1 MAVDHD
7 RRPTTAGLRT
17 VEARLP
23 LHRGTEAMRV
33 ATSLPTPG
41 SGAGKTNIPSAPC
54 AGAKGGGRGRGA
66 APGAWQGASGW
77 WRIGARLAR
86 SPLRA
91 MQSRWVRRLGVG
103 VVAVAAVFVLVAGG
117 LWLMLASGPISL
129 DVATPWLAAAVAENF
144 GKQFHVDIG
153 GTVLERDEHGRTA
166 MRIRSITV
174 RDHDGT
180 VVASAPKAEVGFS
193 PASLLSGRP
202 RAERLNLV
210 GAELAVRVEAD
221 GKVTVSTGVDQRPLA
236 VAPAPVAGGSRG
248 ATAALPAPYPPPQGG
263 EGREGDGTAEGS
275 RSLQENFAAFLAWVD
290 SLGAFGLD
298 GGDLTEVGL
307 KSGNLVVDD
316 HRNGQQSR
324 FENIHLSLTRPRA
337 GALEFE
343 LGSEDATRPWLVLA
357 SIKPG
362 SDGARTVDLEARKVL
377 LKDLLLAL
385 RVDGGQ
391 IETDAPVSAMLRAEF
406 AQDGTPQFASGR
418 VLVGPGSFIDVG
430 DPQAMITIDRAE
442 MQLDWNATRR
452 VLAMPFQIVS
462 GGTRLTL
469 MAQAEAPQDQGG
481 TWALNMNGGSVV
493 LAPTAPNEE
502 PLNLNRILVQSR
514 IDPVERR
521 FTIDRA
527 EVAGKGVSVA
537 MSGSLDYSTP
547 DPRLKISMAARKL
560 PLAAFRQ
567 MWPPLVT
574 PAVRTWIIER
584 TSGGMIEQ
592 GEIATN
598 APISTLRS
606 GGPPV
611 PDDGLSIAIQS
622 TGATVRPFD
631 NLPEIRDTDLVTRT
645 RGRTTTVTLGRG
657 VVQMP
662 SGRKLTVANGVFEVP
677 DTSVKNPP
685 AKVRARVEGPVA
697 AAAELLGMDRLRE
710 AAGVPI
716 DPATSRGNVLATV
729 NLALPLVGEV
739 KSSTLSYSVAADIV
753 NFSADRFVMSQKV
766 EAQTLRASANNQGYQ
781 VKGDMRIGGVPA
793 SVELRR
799 SAGEPDAEVRMTGTL
814 DDAARARFGLE
825 AGGAIV
831 GPVPVKVG
839 GRVALS
845 GDADSRLSVEA
856 DFTQAKF
863 DNLVTGLSKAQ
874 KTPARATF
882 TFLGRGRPTRLED
895 IVFDGNGASIRG
907 SVEFDQNGEFVFGAF
922 PVFGLADGDK
932 ASLQLER
939 AADNLYKITMR
950 GDTFDGRNFIKATMS
965 GAPEGKQRRPIDIDV
980 DAKIG
985 AVAGFKGEVLRNLDL
1000 RLTRRGGAIRNLAA
1014 TARFAGEGVLQGELR
1029 GRQGERQIVYLESTD
1044 AGALFRFSD
1053 TYSRMVGGQMWIALD
1068 PPTSDG
1074 AKQDGL
1080 MDVRE
1085 FTVRG
1090 ETALDG
1096 VAAGAPNGTGGG
1108 VQFSRMRVEFT
1119 RRPGKMV
1126 IHEGLVTGP
1135 TVGATID
1142 GLMDYASNE
1151 LHLRGTFVPLY
1162 GLNAAFGNIPVLGF
1176 FLGGKEGLIGSMTY
1190 EVVGTPGTPVLRV
1203 NPISAVAPG
1212 FVRKFLEFPSSLPND
1227 RFPAPVNR
1235 DR

>member
-1 MAVDHD
+1 
-7 RRPTTAGLRT
+7 
-17 VEARLP
+17 
-23 LHRGTEAMRV
+23 MRV
-33 ATSLPTPG
+33 
-41 SGAGKTNIPSAPC
+41 
-54 AGAKGGGRGRGA
+54 
-66 APGAWQGASGW
+66 
-77 WRIGARLAR
+77 
-86 SPLRA
+86 
-91 MQSRWVRRLGVG
+91 MQSRWMCRVG
-103 VVAVAAVFVLVAGG
+103 IGLAAVAAIFMLVAGG
-117 LWLMLASGPISL
+117 LWLLLASGPISL
-129 DVATPWLAAAVAENF
+129 DIATPWLAAAMSENF
-144 GKQFHVDIG
+144 GNQFRVDIG

-174 RDHDGT
+174 RDRDGL

-193 PASLLSGRP
+193 SASLLSGRP
-202 RAERLNLV
+202 RAQRLNLV

-221 GKVTVSTGVDQRPLA
+221 GKVTVSTGSDQRPLA
-236 VAPAPVAGGSRG
+236 IAPALVAGGLPQGAAAAADSDSAVGTSRG
-248 ATAALPAPYPPPQGG
+248 
-263 EGREGDGTAEGS
+263 
-275 RSLQENFAAFLAWVD
+275 LQESFAAFLAWVD
-290 SLGAFGLD
+290 SLSAFGLD

-316 HRNGQQSR
+316 RRNGQQSR

-337 GALEFE
+337 GELEFE
-343 LGSEDATRPWLVLA
+343 LGSEDTTRPWLLLA

-362 SDGARTVDLEARKVL
+362 SDGARRIDLEARKVL

-391 IETDAPVSAMLRAEF
+391 IETDAPVSAMLRTEI

-418 VLVGPGSFIDVG
+418 ILVGPGSFIDVG

-442 MQLDWNATRR
+442 IQLDWNAGRR

-469 MAQAEAPQDQGG
+469 MAQAEAPSAAGG
-481 TWALNMNGGSVV
+481 SWALNLSGGSVV
-493 LAPTAPNEE
+493 LAPTSPNEE
-502 PLNLNRILVQSR
+502 PLVLNRILVRSR
-514 IDPVERR
+514 IDPIERR
-521 FTIDRA
+521 LNIDHA

-537 MSGSLDYSTP
+537 MSGSLDYSSA
-547 DPRLKISMAARKL
+547 DPRLQIGMAARKL
-560 PLAAFRQ
+560 PLAAFKQ
-567 MWPPLVT
+567 MWPPFIT

-584 TSGGMIEQ
+584 ASGGSIEQ

-611 PDDGLSIAIQS
+611 PDDGLSIQIQT

-631 NLPEIRDTDLVTRT
+631 NLPEIRDADLVTRVK
-645 RGRTTTVTLGRG
+645 GRTTTVTLGRG

-662 SGRKLTVANGVFEVP
+662 SGRKLTVANGVFEVS

-697 AAAELLGMDRLRE
+697 AAAELLNMDRLKD
-710 AAGVPI
+710 AAGVPM

-729 NLALPLVGEV
+729 NLALPLNQEV
-739 KSSTLSYSVAADIV
+739 KASTLGYSIAADIV
-753 NFSADRFVMSQKV
+753 NFSADRFMMSQKV

-781 VKGDMRIGGVPA
+781 IKGDMRIGGAPA
-793 SVELRR
+793 TVELRR
-799 SAGEPDAEVRMTGTL
+799 STGEPDAEVRMTGTL
-814 DDAARARFGLE
+814 DDAARGRFGLD
-825 AGGAIV
+825 AQGAIA
-831 GPVPVKVG
+831 GPVPIKVG
-839 GRVALS
+839 GRVALG
-845 GDADSRLSVEA
+845 GDADSRLSIEA

-863 DNLVTGLSKAQ
+863 DNVISGWSKAQ
-874 KTPARATF
+874 NRPARATF
-882 TFLGRGRPTRLED
+882 TYVGRGKPTRLDD
-895 IVFDGNGASIRG
+895 IVFEGNGASLRG
-907 SVEFDQNGEFVFGAF
+907 SVEFDQNGDFATGTF

-939 AADNLYKITMR
+939 TPDNLYKVTMR
-950 GDTFDGRNFIKATMS
+950 GDTFDGRNFIKAAMS
-965 GAPEGKQRRPIDIDV
+965 GSPEAKPRKSSIDIDV
-980 DAKIG
+980 DAKVG

-1000 RLTRRGGAIRNLAA
+1000 HLTRRGGAIRNLAA
-1014 TARFAGEGVLQGELR
+1014 TGRFAGEGGLQGELR
-1029 GRQGERQIVYLESTD
+1029 GRPGDRQIVYLESTD

-1053 TYSRMVGGQMWIALD
+1053 TYSRMVGGQMWIAMD

-1090 ETALDG
+1090 EAALDG
-1096 VAAGAPNGTGGG
+1096 VAAGAPNGAGSG

-1119 RRPGKMV
+1119 RRPGKML

-1142 GLMDYASNE
+1142 GVMDYAANE

-1162 GLNAAFGNIPVLGF
+1162 GLNAAFGNIPIVGF
-1176 FLGGKEGLIGSMTY
+1176 LLGGKEGLIGSMTY
-1190 EVVGTPGTPVLRV
+1190 EVVGTPGAPVLRV

-1227 RFPAPVNR
+1227 RFPAPFNNR

>member
-1 MAVDHD
+1 MDL
-7 RRPTTAGLRT
+7 PSTACG
-17 VEARLP
+17 
-23 LHRGTEAMRV
+23 G
-33 ATSLPTPG
+33 G
-41 SGAGKTNIPSAPC
+41 
-54 AGAKGGGRGRGA
+54 KGGGRGRGA
-66 APGAWQGASGW
+66 APAARPDASGG
-77 WRIGARLAR
+77 WRLGGRFAGAL
-86 SPLRA
+86 LRA
-91 MQSRWVRRLGVG
+91 MQSRWVRRIGIG
-103 VVAVAAVFVLVAGG
+103 IVAVAAIFVLVAGG

-236 VAPAPVAGGSRG
+236 VAPAPAAGGSRG
-248 ATAALPAPYPPPQGG
+248 AAAQAERGIADN
-263 EGREGDGTAEGS
+263 DGAAEGS
-275 RSLQENFAAFLAWVD
+275 RSLQENFAAFLTWVD

-343 LGSEDATRPWLVLA
+343 LGSEDSTRPWLVLA

-418 VLVGPGSFIDVG
+418 ILVGPGSFIDVG
-430 DPQAMITIDRAE
+430 DQQAMITIDRAE
-442 MQLDWNATRR
+442 MQLDWNASRR

-469 MAQAEAPQDQGG
+469 MAQAEAPQDPGG
-481 TWALNMNGGSVV
+481 TWALNLSSGSVV
-493 LAPTAPNEE
+493 LAPTGPNEE
-502 PLNLNRILVQSR
+502 PLVLNRVLVQSR

-521 FTIDRA
+521 FNIDHA
-527 EVAGKGVSVA
+527 EVAGKGVGVA
-537 MSGSLDYSTP
+537 MSGSLDYSTS
-547 DPRLKISMAARKL
+547 DPRLKIGLAARKL
-560 PLAAFRQ
+560 SLAAFRQ
-567 MWPPLVT
+567 MWPPFVT

-584 TSGGMIEQ
+584 TSGGLIEQ

-611 PDDGLSIAIQS
+611 PDDGLSIAIQT
-622 TGATVRPFD
+622 TGTTLQPFD
-631 NLPEIRDTDLVTRT
+631 NLPQIRDADLVTRVK
-645 RGRTTTVTLGRG
+645 GRTTTVTLGRG

-685 AKVRARVEGPVA
+685 SKVRARVEGPVA
-697 AAAELLGMDRLRE
+697 AAAELLGMDRLKD
-710 AAGVPI
+710 AAGIRI

-729 NLALPLVGEV
+729 NLALPLAGEV
-739 KSSTLSYSVAADIV
+739 KASTLSYSVTADIV

-781 VKGDMRIGGVPA
+781 VKGDMRIGGAPA

-799 SAGEPDAEVRMTGTL
+799 AAGEPDAEVRMTGTL
-814 DDAARARFGLE
+814 DDAARARFGLD
-825 AGGAIV
+825 ASGAIA

-845 GDADSRLSVEA
+845 GDADSRLSIEA

-863 DNLVTGLSKAQ
+863 DNLVTGWSKAQ
-874 KTPARATF
+874 RVPARATF
-882 TFLGRGRPTRLED
+882 TFVGRSRPTKLED
-895 IVFDGNGASIRG
+895 IVFDGNGTTLRG
-907 SVEFDQNGEFVFGAF
+907 SIEFDQNGDFVSGSF
-922 PVFGLADGDK
+922 PVFALADGDK
-932 ASLQLER
+932 ASLQLDR
-939 AADNLYKITMR
+939 TADNFYKITMR

-965 GAPEGKQRRPIDIDV
+965 GTPEVKQRRPVDIDV

-1014 TARFAGEGVLQGELR
+1014 TARFAGDGVLQGELR
-1029 GRQGERQIVYLESTD
+1029 GRPGERQIVYLESTD

-1053 TYSRMVGGQMWIALD
+1053 TYSRMVGGQMWIAMD

-1074 AKQDGL
+1074 AKQEGL
-1080 MDVRE
+1080 VDVRE

-1090 ETALDG
+1090 EAALDG
-1096 VAAGAPNGTGGG
+1096 VAAGAPNGVGNG
-1108 VQFSRMRVEFT
+1108 VQFSRMRVEFA

-1126 IHEGLVTGP
+1126 IHEGSRVTGP

-1142 GLMDYASNE
+1142 GVMDYAGNE

-1162 GLNAAFGNIPVLGF
+1162 GLNAAFGDIPVLGF

-1227 RFPAPVNR
+1227 RFPAPANNR

>member
-1 MAVDHD
+1 MV
-7 RRPTTAGLRT
+7 RP
-17 VEARLP
+17 
-23 LHRGTEAMRV
+23 
-33 ATSLPTPG
+33 
-41 SGAGKTNIPSAPC
+41 
-54 AGAKGGGRGRGA
+54 A
-66 APGAWQGASGW
+66 APGWWRSRVGTALW
-77 WRIGARLAR
+77 WRIARRLAGL
-86 SPLRA
+86 PLRA
-91 MQSRWVRRLGVG
+91 MRSRWGRRVSIGI
-103 VVAVAAVFVLVAGG
+103 VAVAAIFMLVAGG
-117 LWLMLASGPISL
+117 LWFMLANGPISL

-166 MRIRSITV
+166 MRIHSITV
-174 RDHDGT
+174 RDHDGA

-193 PASLLSGRP
+193 ASSLLSGRP

-221 GKVTVSTGVDQRPLA
+221 GKITVSTGADQRPLA
-236 VAPAPVAGGSRG
+236 VAPALAAGGSRG
-248 ATAALPAPYPPPQGG
+248 SAAASLPSLAG
-263 EGREGDGTAEGS
+263 EGREGAGSAEGN

-290 SLGAFGLD
+290 SLSAFGLD

-316 HRNGQQSR
+316 RRNGQQSR

-337 GALEFE
+337 GALEFA

-357 SIKPG
+357 SIRPG
-362 SDGARTVDLEARKVL
+362 NDGARMVDLEARKVL

-391 IETDAPVSAMLRAEF
+391 IETDGAVSAMLRAEI

-418 VLVGPGSFIDVG
+418 IMVGPGSFIDAG

-452 VLAMPFQIVS
+452 VLAMPFQVVA

-469 MAQAEAPQDQGG
+469 MAQAEAPQESGG
-481 TWALNMNGGSVV
+481 TWGLNLSSGSAV
-493 LAPTAPNEE
+493 LAPTTPSEAP
-502 PLNLNRILVQSR
+502 LVLDRVLVQSR
-514 IDPVERR
+514 IDPVEHRL
-521 FTIDRA
+521 TIDRA
-527 EVAGKGVSVA
+527 EVAGKNVGVA
-537 MSGSLDYSTP
+537 MAGSLDYSTP
-547 DPRLKISMAARKL
+547 DPRLKVGMAARKL
-560 PLAAFRQ
+560 SLSAFRQ
-567 MWPPLVT
+567 MWPPFIT

-584 TSGGMIEQ
+584 TSGGVIEQ
-592 GEIATN
+592 GEITTN

-611 PDDGLSIAIQS
+611 PDDGLSIQIQT
-622 TGATVRPFD
+622 TGATLQPFD
-631 NLPEIRDTDLVTRT
+631 HLPEIRDADLVTRT

-677 DTSVKNPP
+677 DTSVKSPP
-685 AKVRARVEGPVA
+685 SKVRARVEGPVA
-697 AAAELLGMDRLRE
+697 AAAELLSMDRLRD

-729 NLALPLVGEV
+729 NLALPLAGEV
-739 KSSTLSYSVAADIV
+739 KASTLSYSVAADIV

-781 VKGDMRIGGVPA
+781 VKGDMRIGGAPV

-799 SAGEPDAEVRMTGTL
+799 GATEPDAEVRMTGTL
-814 DDAARARFGLE
+814 DDAARARFGLDVN
-825 AGGAIV
+825 GAIT

-839 GRVALS
+839 GRVALN
-845 GDADSRLSVEA
+845 GDGDSRLSVEA
-856 DFTQAKF
+856 DFAQAKF
-863 DNLVTGLSKAQ
+863 DNLVTGWSKPP
-874 KTPARATF
+874 KTPAKATF
-882 TFLGRGRPTRLED
+882 TFVGRSRPTKLED
-895 IVFDGNGASIRG
+895 IAFDGNGATLRG
-907 SVEFDQNGEFVFGAF
+907 NVEFDQNGDFVSGTF

-939 AADNLYKITMR
+939 TADNFYKITMR
-950 GDTFDGRNFIKATMS
+950 GDTFDGRNFIKQTMS
-965 GAPEGKQRRPIDIDV
+965 GAPETKQRRPVDIDV
-980 DAKIG
+980 DAKVG

-1000 RLTRRGGAIRNLAA
+1000 HLTRRGGTIRNLAA
-1014 TARFAGEGVLQGELR
+1014 TARFAGEGTLQGELR
-1029 GRQGERQIVYLESTD
+1029 GRPGERQIVYLESTD

-1053 TYSRMVGGQMWIALD
+1053 TYSRMFGGQMWIAMD

-1096 VAAGAPNGTGGG
+1096 VVAGAPGGAGSG
-1108 VQFSRMRVEFT
+1108 VQFSRMRVQFT
-1119 RRPGKMV
+1119 RRPGKML

-1142 GLMDYASNE
+1142 GIMDYAGNE

-1190 EVVGTPGTPVLRV
+1190 EVVGTPGTPVLHV
-1203 NPISAVAPG
+1203 NPISAVTPG
-1212 FVRKFLEFPSSLPND
+1212 FVRKFWEFPSSLPND

>member
-1 MAVDHD
+1 
-7 RRPTTAGLRT
+7 
-17 VEARLP
+17 
-23 LHRGTEAMRV
+23 
-33 ATSLPTPG
+33 
-41 SGAGKTNIPSAPC
+41 
-54 AGAKGGGRGRGA
+54 
-66 APGAWQGASGW
+66 
-77 WRIGARLAR
+77 
-86 SPLRA
+86 
-91 MQSRWVRRLGVG
+91 MQSRWVCRVG
-103 VVAVAAVFVLVAGG
+103 IGLAAVAAIFMLVVSG
-117 LWLMLASGPISL
+117 LWLLLASGPISL
-129 DVATPWLAAAVAENF
+129 DIATPWLAAAMSENF
-144 GKQFHVDIG
+144 GNQFRVDIG

-174 RDHDGT
+174 RDHDGM

-193 PASLLSGRP
+193 SASLLSGRP
-202 RAERLNLV
+202 RAQRLNLV

-221 GKVTVSTGVDQRPLA
+221 GNVTVSTGADQRPLA
-236 VAPAPVAGGSRG
+236 IAPALVAGGLPQGAAAGADSDSAVETSRG
-248 ATAALPAPYPPPQGG
+248 
-263 EGREGDGTAEGS
+263 
-275 RSLQENFAAFLAWVD
+275 LQESFAAFLAWVD
-290 SLGAFGLD
+290 SLAAFGLD

-316 HRNGQQSR
+316 RRNGQQSR

-337 GALEFE
+337 GELEFE
-343 LGSEDATRPWLVLA
+343 LGSEDATRPWLLLA

-362 SDGARTVDLEARKVL
+362 SDGARLIDLEARKVL
-377 LKDLLLAL
+377 LRDLLLAL

-391 IETDAPVSAMLRAEF
+391 IETDAPVSAMLRAEI

-418 VLVGPGSFIDVG
+418 ILVGPGSFIDVG

-442 MQLDWNATRR
+442 IQLDWNAARR

-462 GGTRLTL
+462 GGTRLTI
-469 MAQAEAPQDQGG
+469 MAQAEAPRDPGG
-481 TWALNMNGGSVV
+481 SWALNLSGGSAV
-493 LAPTAPNEE
+493 LAPTSPNEE
-502 PLNLNRILVQSR
+502 PLVLNRILVRSR
-514 IDPVERR
+514 IDPIERR
-521 FTIDRA
+521 LNIDHA

-537 MSGSLDYSTP
+537 MSGNLDYSSP
-547 DPRLKISMAARKL
+547 DPRLQIGMAARKL
-560 PLAAFRQ
+560 PLAAFKQ
-567 MWPPLVT
+567 MWPPFIT

-584 TSGGMIEQ
+584 ASAGVIEQ

-611 PDDGLSIAIQS
+611 PDDGLSIQIQTS
-622 TGATVRPFD
+622 GATVRPFD
-631 NLPEIRDTDLVTRT
+631 ELPEIRDADLVTRVK
-645 RGRTTTVTLGRG
+645 GRTTRVTLGRG

-685 AKVRARVEGPVA
+685 AKVRTRVEGPVA
-697 AAAELLGMDRLRE
+697 AAAELLGMDRLKD
-710 AAGVPI
+710 AAGVPM

-729 NLALPLVGEV
+729 NLALPLNQEV
-739 KSSTLSYSVAADIV
+739 KASTLSYSIAADIV
-753 NFSADRFVMSQKV
+753 NFSADRFMMSQKV

-781 VKGDMRIGGVPA
+781 IKGDMRIGGAPV

-799 SAGEPDAEVRMTGTL
+799 STGEPDAEVRMTGTL
-814 DDAARARFGLE
+814 DDAARSRFGLDVY
-825 AGGAIV
+825 GAIA
-831 GPVPVKVG
+831 GPIPVKVG
-839 GRVALS
+839 GRVALG
-845 GDADSRLSVEA
+845 GDMDSRLSIEA
-856 DFTQAKF
+856 DFTQVKF
-863 DNLVTGLSKAQ
+863 DNLFSGWSKTQ
-874 KTPARATF
+874 NRPARATF
-882 TFLGRGRPTRLED
+882 TYVGRGKPTRLDD
-895 IVFDGNGASIRG
+895 IVFEGNGASFRG
-907 SVEFDQNGEFVFGAF
+907 SVEFDQNGDFATGTF

-932 ASLQLER
+932 ASLQFEHTP
-939 AADNLYKITMR
+939 DNLYKVTMR
-950 GDTFDGRNFIKATMS
+950 GDTFDGRNFIKASMS
-965 GAPEGKQRRPIDIDV
+965 GSTEAKQRRPSTDIDI

-1000 RLTRRGGAIRNLAA
+1000 HLTRRGGTIRNLGV

-1029 GRQGERQIVYLESTD
+1029 GRPSERQIVYLESTD

-1053 TYSRMVGGQMWIALD
+1053 TYSRMIGGQMWIAMD
-1068 PPTSDG
+1068 PPTQDG

-1090 ETALDG
+1090 EAALDG
-1096 VAAGAPNGTGGG
+1096 VAAGAPNGAGSG

-1119 RRPGKMV
+1119 RRPGKML

-1142 GLMDYASNE
+1142 GVMDYAANE

-1162 GLNAAFGNIPVLGF
+1162 GLNAAFGNIPIVGF
-1176 FLGGKEGLIGSMTY
+1176 LLGGKEGLIGSMTY
-1190 EVVGTPGTPVLRV
+1190 EVVGTPGAPVLRV

-1227 RFPAPVNR
+1227 RFPAPINNR

>member
-1 MAVDHD
+1 
-7 RRPTTAGLRT
+7 
-17 VEARLP
+17 
-23 LHRGTEAMRV
+23 
-33 ATSLPTPG
+33 
-41 SGAGKTNIPSAPC
+41 
-54 AGAKGGGRGRGA
+54 
-66 APGAWQGASGW
+66 
-77 WRIGARLAR
+77 
-86 SPLRA
+86 
-91 MQSRWVRRLGVG
+91 MQSRWVRRAGIGIVG
-103 VVAVAAVFVLVAGG
+103 VAAIFVLVAGG
-117 LWLMLASGPISL
+117 LWLMLASGPISF

-166 MRIRSITV
+166 MRIRAITV

-221 GKVTVSTGVDQRPLA
+221 GKVTVSTGIDQRPLA
-236 VAPAPVAGGSRG
+236 VAPAPAARG
-248 ATAALPAPYPPPQGG
+248 LPGTTSPAAYPSPLAG
-263 EGREGDGTAEGS
+263 EGREGDGAAEGS
-275 RSLQENFAAFLAWVD
+275 RSLQENFAAFLTWVD

-316 HRNGQQSR
+316 RRNGQQSR

-343 LGSEDATRPWLVLA
+343 LGSEDAARPWLVLV

-362 SDGARTVDLEARKVL
+362 SGGARTVDLEARKVL
-377 LKDLLLAL
+377 LRDLLLAL

-418 VLVGPGSFIDVG
+418 ILVGPGSFIDVG
-430 DPQAMITIDRAE
+430 DPQATITIDRAE

-469 MAQAEAPQDQGG
+469 MAQAEAPQDASG
-481 TWALNMNGGSVV
+481 TWALNLSSGSVV

-502 PLNLNRILVQSR
+502 PLVLNRVLVQSR

-521 FTIDRA
+521 FNIDHA
-527 EVAGKGVSVA
+527 EVAGKGVGVT
-537 MSGSLDYSTP
+537 MSGSLDYSTA
-547 DPRLKISMAARKL
+547 DPKLKIGLAARKL
-560 PLAAFRQ
+560 SLAAFRQ
-567 MWPPLVT
+567 MWPPFVT
-574 PAVRTWIIER
+574 PAVRNWVIER
-584 TSGGMIEQ
+584 TSGGLIEQ

-606 GGPPV
+606 SGPPV
-611 PDDGLSIAIQS
+611 PDDGLSIAIQT
-622 TGATVRPFD
+622 TGATLRPFD
-631 NLPEIRDTDLVTRT
+631 NLPAIRDVDLVTRVK
-645 RGRTTTVTLGRG
+645 GRTTTVTLGRG

-677 DTSVKNPP
+677 DTSVTNPP
-685 AKVRARVEGPVA
+685 AKVRTRVEGPVA
-697 AAAELLGMDRLRE
+697 AAAELLGMDRLKD
-710 AAGVPI
+710 AAGIPI

-729 NLALPLVGEV
+729 NLALPLAGEV

-781 VKGDMRIGGVPA
+781 VKGDMRIGGALA

-799 SAGEPDAEVRMTGTL
+799 GAGEPDAEVRMTATL
-814 DDAARARFGLE
+814 DDAARARFGLD
-825 AGGAIV
+825 ASGAIA

-845 GDADSRLSVEA
+845 GDADSRLSIEA

-863 DNLVTGLSKAQ
+863 DNLVTGWSKAPRA
-874 KTPARATF
+874 PARATF
-882 TFLGRGRPTRLED
+882 TFVGRGRPSKLED
-895 IVFDGNGASIRG
+895 IVFDGNGATLRG
-907 SVEFDQNGEFVFGAF
+907 SVEFDQNGDFVSGSF

-939 AADNLYKITMR
+939 TADNFYKITMR

-965 GAPEGKQRRPIDIDV
+965 GTPEAKQRRPVDIDV

-1000 RLTRRGGAIRNLAA
+1000 RLTRRSGAIRNLAA

-1029 GRQGERQIVYLESTD
+1029 GRPGERQIVYLESTD

-1053 TYSRMVGGQMWIALD
+1053 TYSRMVGGQMWIAMD

-1074 AKQDGL
+1074 AKQEGL
-1080 MDVRE
+1080 VDVRE

-1090 ETALDG
+1090 EAALDG
-1096 VAAGAPNGTGGG
+1096 VAAGAPNGVGNG
-1108 VQFSRMRVEFT
+1108 VQFSRMRVEFA

-1126 IHEGLVTGP
+1126 IHEGSRVTGP

-1142 GLMDYASNE
+1142 GVMDYAGNE

-1162 GLNAAFGNIPVLGF
+1162 GLNAAFGDIPVLGF

-1227 RFPAPVNR
+1227 RFPAPVNNR

>member
-1 MAVDHD
+1 V
-7 RRPTTAGLRT
+7 
-17 VEARLP
+17 ARQD
-23 LHRGTEAMRV
+23 V
-33 ATSLPTPG
+33 
-41 SGAGKTNIPSAPC
+41 
-54 AGAKGGGRGRGA
+54 
-66 APGAWQGASGW
+66 SGW
-77 WRIGARLAR
+77 WRSRAGAGLWWRIGGWFAGP
-86 SPLRA
+86 PLRA
-91 MQSRWVRRLGVG
+91 MRSRWVRRAGIG
-103 VVAVAAVFVLVAGG
+103 IVAVAAVFALVAGG

-129 DVATPWLAAAVAENF
+129 DIATPWLAAAVAENF
-144 GKQFHVDIG
+144 GNQFHVDIG

-193 PASLLSGRP
+193 PTSLLSGRP

-236 VAPAPVAGGSRG
+236 IAPAPAAGGSRG
-248 ATAALPAPYPPPQGG
+248 GAAAQVERGIADN
-263 EGREGDGTAEGS
+263 DGAAEGS
-275 RSLQENFAAFLAWVD
+275 RSLQESFAAFLTWVD
-290 SLGAFGLD
+290 SLSAFGLD

-316 HRNGQQSR
+316 RRNGQQSR
-324 FENIHLSLTRPRA
+324 FENIRLSLTRPRA

-362 SDGARTVDLEARKVL
+362 SGGARTVDLEARKVL

-418 VLVGPGSFIDVG
+418 ILVGPGSFIDVG

-452 VLAMPFQIVS
+452 MLAMPFQIVS

-469 MAQAEAPQDQGG
+469 MAQAEAPQDASG
-481 TWALNMNGGSVV
+481 TWALNLSGGSVV
-493 LAPTAPNEE
+493 LAPTGPNEE
-502 PLNLNRILVQSR
+502 PLVLNRVVVQSR

-521 FTIDRA
+521 FNIDHA
-527 EVAGKGVSVA
+527 EVAGKGVGVA
-537 MSGSLDYSTP
+537 MSGSLDYSTS
-547 DPRLKISMAARKL
+547 DPRLKIGMAARKL
-560 PLAAFRQ
+560 SLAAFRQ
-567 MWPPLVT
+567 MWPPFVT

-584 TSGGMIEQ
+584 TSGGSIEQ

-611 PDDGLSIAIQS
+611 PDDGLTIAIQT
-622 TGATVRPFD
+622 TGVTLRPFD
-631 NLPEIRDTDLVTRT
+631 NLPEIRDADLVTRVK
-645 RGRTTTVTLGRG
+645 GRTTTVTLGRG

-685 AKVRARVEGPVA
+685 AKVRTRVEGPVA
-697 AAAELLGMDRLRE
+697 AAAELLGMDRLRD

-729 NLALPLVGEV
+729 NLALPLAGEV

-781 VKGDMRIGGVPA
+781 VKGDMRIGGAPA

-799 SAGEPDAEVRMTGTL
+799 AAGEPDAEVRMTGTL
-814 DDAARARFGLE
+814 DDAARARFGLD
-825 AGGAIV
+825 ANAIT

-839 GRVALS
+839 GRVVLN
-845 GDADSRLSVEA
+845 GDGDSRLSIEA
-856 DFTQAKF
+856 DFTQARF
-863 DNLVTGLSKAQ
+863 DNLVTGWSKAQ
-874 KTPARATF
+874 RAPARATF
-882 TFLGRGRPTRLED
+882 TFVGRSRPTRLED
-895 IVFDGNGASIRG
+895 IVFDGNGATLRG
-907 SVEFDQNGEFVFGAF
+907 SVEFDQNGDFASGTF

-939 AADNLYKITMR
+939 AADNFYRITMR

-965 GAPEGKQRRPIDIDV
+965 GAPETKQRRPVDIDV
-980 DAKIG
+980 DAKIA

-1000 RLTRRGGAIRNLAA
+1000 HLTRRGGTIRHLAA
-1014 TARFAGEGVLQGELR
+1014 TGRFAGEGVLQGELR
-1029 GRQGERQIVYLESTD
+1029 GRPSERQIVYLESTD

-1053 TYSRMVGGQMWIALD
+1053 TYSRMFGGQMWIAMD
-1068 PPTSDG
+1068 PPTPDG

-1090 ETALDG
+1090 EAALDG
-1096 VAAGAPNGTGGG
+1096 VAAGAPNGTGSG

-1142 GLMDYASNE
+1142 GVMDYAGNE

-1227 RFPAPVNR
+1227 RFPAPANNR

>member
-1 MAVDHD
+1 M
-7 RRPTTAGLRT
+7 RRVFIGL
-17 VEARLP
+17 A
-23 LHRGTEAMRV
+23 
-33 ATSLPTPG
+33 
-41 SGAGKTNIPSAPC
+41 
-54 AGAKGGGRGRGA
+54 
-66 APGAWQGASGW
+66 
-77 WRIGARLAR
+77 
-86 SPLRA
+86 
-91 MQSRWVRRLGVG
+91 
-103 VVAVAAVFVLVAGG
+103 AVAAIFILAAGG
-117 LWLMLASGPISL
+117 LWLLLASGPISL
-129 DVATPWLAAAVAENF
+129 DFATPWLAAAVAENF
-144 GKQFHVDIG
+144 GSQFQVDIG
-153 GTVLERDEHGRTA
+153 STVLERDEHGRTA
-166 MRIRSITV
+166 MRIHSIAV

-193 PASLLSGRP
+193 KASLLTGRP

-210 GAELAVRVEAD
+210 GAELAVRIEGD
-221 GKVTVSTGVDQRPLA
+221 GKVTVSTGANQRPVA
-236 VAPAPVAGGSRG
+236 IAPARGRSEAG
-248 ATAALPAPYPPPQGG
+248 AVPPPYPPAQAAESRSLSPSPLAGEGKSMSPPALAG
-263 EGREGDGTAEGS
+263 EGREGAAAAEGS
-275 RSLQENFAAFLAWVD
+275 RSLQENLAAFLAWVD
-290 SLGAFGLD
+290 SLSALGLD

-316 HRNGQQSR
+316 RRNGQQSR

-343 LGSEDATRPWLVLA
+343 LGSEDANRPWLVLA
-357 SIKPG
+357 AIKPG
-362 SDGARTVDLEARKVL
+362 SDGARMVDLEARKVL
-377 LKDLLLAL
+377 LRDLLLAL

-391 IETDAPVSAMLRAEF
+391 IETDGAISARLRAEF

-418 VLVGPGSFIDVG
+418 IMVGPGSFIDVG
-430 DPQAMITIDRAE
+430 DPQAKITIDRAE
-442 MQLDWNATRR
+442 IQLDWNAARR
-452 VLAMPFQIVS
+452 VLAMPFQIIA
-462 GGTRLTL
+462 GGTRVTL
-469 MAQAEAPQDQGG
+469 MAQAEAPQDANGS
-481 TWALNMNGGSVV
+481 WALNLTGGSAV
-493 LAPTAPNEE
+493 LAPTVPGEE
-502 PLNLNRILVQSR
+502 PLLLSRVLLQSR

-521 FTIDRA
+521 LNIDHA
-527 EVAGKGVSVA
+527 EVAGKGVGVA

-547 DPRLKISMAARKL
+547 DPRLAIHMAGRKL
-560 PLAAFRQ
+560 SLSAFRQ
-567 MWPPLVT
+567 MWPPFIT
-574 PAVRTWIIER
+574 PPVREWVIER
-584 TSGGMIEQ
+584 ASGGLIEQ

-611 PDDGLSIAIQS
+611 PDDGLSIQIQTS
-622 TGATVRPFD
+622 GVTIQPFD
-631 NLPEIRDTDLVTRT
+631 NLPEIRDIDLVTRI

-685 AKVRARVEGPVA
+685 SKVRARVEGPVA
-697 AAAELLGMDRLRE
+697 AAAELLSMDRLKD
-710 AAGVPI
+710 AAGVPL

-729 NLALPLVGEV
+729 SLALPLAGEV
-739 KSSTLSYSVAADIV
+739 KASTLSYSVAADIV

-799 SAGEPDAEVRMTGTL
+799 AAGEPDAEVRMTGTL
-814 DDAARARFGLE
+814 DDAARVRFGLDTN
-825 AGGAIV
+825 GAIA
-831 GPVPVKVG
+831 GPVPIKVG

-845 GDADSRLSVEA
+845 GDVDSRLSVEA
-856 DFTQAKF
+856 DFTPAKF
-863 DNLVTGLSKAQ
+863 DNFVAGWSKLPNR
-874 KTPARATF
+874 PARATF
-882 TFLGRGRPTRLED
+882 TFVGRGKPIRLDD
-895 IVFDGNGASIRG
+895 IVFDGNGATLRG
-907 SVEFDQNGEFVFGAF
+907 SVAFDQNGDFATGTF
-922 PVFGLADGDK
+922 PVFGLAEGDK

-939 AADNLYKITMR
+939 TADNLYKVTTR
-950 GDTFDGRNFIKATMS
+950 GDTFDGRNFIRSVMS
-965 GAPEGKQRRPIDIDV
+965 GGPPETKQRRPPVDIDIDTKV
-980 DAKIG
+980 G

-1000 RLTRRGGAIRNLAA
+1000 HMTRRGGTIRSLAA

-1029 GRQGERQIVYLESTD
+1029 GRPGERQIVYLESTD

-1053 TYSRMVGGQMWIALD
+1053 VYSRMVGGQMWIAMD
-1068 PPTSDG
+1068 PPTHDG

-1080 MDVRE
+1080 LDVRE

-1090 ETALDG
+1090 EAGLDG
-1096 VAAGAPNGTGGG
+1096 VAAGAPNGIGNG
-1108 VQFSRMRVEFT
+1108 VQFSRMRVQFS
-1119 RRPGKMV
+1119 RRAGKMV

-1142 GLMDYASNE
+1142 GVMDYGANE

-1162 GLNAAFGNIPVLGF
+1162 GLNAAFGEIPIVGF

-1190 EVVGTPGTPVLRV
+1190 EVVGSPGAPTLRV

>member
-1 MAVDHD
+1 M
-7 RRPTTAGLRT
+7 
-17 VEARLP
+17 
-23 LHRGTEAMRV
+23 HRGAEAMR
-33 ATSLPTPG
+33 AAPSP
-41 SGAGKTNIPSAPC
+41 PSAVSGGPMDLPSTAC
-54 AGAKGGGRGRGA
+54 GGGKGGGRARGA
-66 APGAWQGASGW
+66 APAARPDASGW
-77 WRIGARLAR
+77 RRLGGRFAG
-86 SPLRA
+86 PLLRA
-91 MQSRWVRRLGVG
+91 MQSRWVRRIGIG
-103 VVAVAAVFVLVAGG
+103 IVAVAAFFVLVAGG

-236 VAPAPVAGGSRG
+236 VAPAPAAGGSRG
-248 ATAALPAPYPPPQGG
+248 TAAQAERGIADN
-263 EGREGDGTAEGS
+263 DGAAEGS
-275 RSLQENFAAFLAWVD
+275 RSLQEHFAPFLAWVD

-343 LGSEDATRPWLVLA
+343 LGSEDAARPWLVLA

-418 VLVGPGSFIDVG
+418 ILVGPGSFIDVG

-442 MQLDWNATRR
+442 MQLDWNASRR

-469 MAQAEAPQDQGG
+469 MAQAEAPQDPGG
-481 TWALNMNGGSVV
+481 TWALNLSSGSVV
-493 LAPTAPNEE
+493 LAPTGPNEE
-502 PLNLNRILVQSR
+502 PLVLNRVLVQSR

-521 FTIDRA
+521 FNIDHA
-527 EVAGKGVSVA
+527 EVAGKGVGVA
-537 MSGSLDYSTP
+537 MSGSLDYSTS
-547 DPRLKISMAARKL
+547 DPRLKIGLAARKL
-560 PLAAFRQ
+560 SLAAFRQ
-567 MWPPLVT
+567 MWPPFVT

-584 TSGGMIEQ
+584 TSGGLIEQ

-611 PDDGLSIAIQS
+611 PDDGLSIAIQT
-622 TGATVRPFD
+622 TGTTLQPFD
-631 NLPEIRDTDLVTRT
+631 NLPQIRDADLVTRVK
-645 RGRTTTVTLGRG
+645 GRTTTVTLGRG

-685 AKVRARVEGPVA
+685 SKVRARVEGPVA
-697 AAAELLGMDRLRE
+697 AAAELLGMDRLKD
-710 AAGVPI
+710 AAGIPI

-729 NLALPLVGEV
+729 NLALPLAGEV
-739 KSSTLSYSVAADIV
+739 KSSTLSYSVTADIV

-781 VKGDMRIGGVPA
+781 VKGDMRIGGAPA

-799 SAGEPDAEVRMTGTL
+799 AAGEPDAEVRMTGTL
-814 DDAARARFGLE
+814 DDAARARFGLD
-825 AGGAIV
+825 ASGAIA

-845 GDADSRLSVEA
+845 GDADSRLSIEA

-863 DNLVTGLSKAQ
+863 DNLVTGWSKAQ
-874 KTPARATF
+874 RVPARATF
-882 TFLGRGRPTRLED
+882 TFVGRSRPTKLED
-895 IVFDGNGASIRG
+895 IVFDGNGTTLRG
-907 SVEFDQNGEFVFGAF
+907 SIEFDQNGDFVSGSF
-922 PVFGLADGDK
+922 PVFALADGDK
-932 ASLQLER
+932 ASLQLDR
-939 AADNLYKITMR
+939 TADNFYKITMR

-965 GAPEGKQRRPIDIDV
+965 GTPEAKQRRPVDIDV

-1014 TARFAGEGVLQGELR
+1014 TARFAGDGVLQGELR
-1029 GRQGERQIVYLESTD
+1029 GRPGERQIVYLESTD

-1053 TYSRMVGGQMWIALD
+1053 TYSRMVGGQMWIAMD

-1074 AKQDGL
+1074 AKQEGL
-1080 MDVRE
+1080 VDVRE

-1090 ETALDG
+1090 EAALDG
-1096 VAAGAPNGTGGG
+1096 VAAGAPNGVGNG
-1108 VQFSRMRVEFT
+1108 VQFSRMRVEFA

-1126 IHEGLVTGP
+1126 IHEGSRVTGP

-1142 GLMDYASNE
+1142 GVMDYAGNE

-1162 GLNAAFGNIPVLGF
+1162 GLNAAFGDIPVLGF

-1227 RFPAPVNR
+1227 RFPAPANNR

>member
-1 MAVDHD
+1 MH
-7 RRPTTAGLRT
+7 RRA
-17 VEARLP
+17 
-23 LHRGTEAMRV
+23 EAMR
-33 ATSLPTPG
+33 AAPSLPSPACG
-41 SGAGKTNIPSAPC
+41 GGQ
-54 AGAKGGGRGRGA
+54 GRGGGRGP
-66 APGAWQGASGW
+66 APGARLHAPGW
-77 WRIGARLAR
+77 WSSRIGAALWWQIAGRFAKL
-86 SPLRA
+86 PLRA
-91 MQSRWVRRLGVG
+91 TQSRWMRRIGIG
-103 VVAVAAVFVLVAGG
+103 VVAVAVIFVLVAGG
-117 LWLMLASGPISL
+117 LWLLLASGPISL
-129 DVATPWLAAAVAENF
+129 DFATPWLAAAVAENF
-144 GKQFHVDIG
+144 GKQFSVDIG
-153 GTVLERDEHGRTA
+153 GTVLERDEHGRAA

-174 RDHDGT
+174 RDHDGA

-193 PASLLSGRP
+193 SASLLSGRP
-202 RAERLNLV
+202 RAQRLNLV

-221 GKVTVSTGVDQRPLA
+221 GKVTVSTGADQRPLA
-236 VAPAPVAGGSRG
+236 IAPAL
-248 ATAALPAPYPPPQGG
+248 ATAVSPPPPYPPPQVR
-263 EGREGDGTAEGS
+263 EGREGAEAS
-275 RSLQENFAAFLAWVD
+275 RGLTDHFAAFLAWMD
-290 SLGAFGLD
+290 SLSAFGLD
-298 GGDLTEVGL
+298 GGELMEVGL

-316 HRNGQQSR
+316 RRNGHQSR

-343 LGSEDATRPWLVLA
+343 LGSEDATHPWLVLA
-357 SIKPG
+357 SMKPG
-362 SDGARTVDLEARKVL
+362 SDGARSVDLEARKVL
-377 LKDLLLAL
+377 LKNLLLAL

-391 IETDAPVSAMLRAEF
+391 IETDASASGMLRAEF
-406 AQDGTPQFASGR
+406 TQDGTPQFASGR
-418 VLVGPGSFIDVG
+418 ILVGPGSFIDVG

-442 MQLDWNATRR
+442 IQLDWNAARR

-469 MAQAEAPQDQGG
+469 MAQAEVPSDPGG
-481 TWALNMNGGSVV
+481 SWALNLSGGSVV
-493 LAPTAPNEE
+493 LAPTSPNEE
-502 PLNLNRILVQSR
+502 PLVLNRVLVQGR
-514 IDPVERR
+514 IDPLERQLN
-521 FTIDRA
+521 IEHA
-527 EVAGKGVSVA
+527 EVAGKGVGVA
-537 MSGSLDYSTP
+537 LSGTLDYSSP
-547 DPRLKISMAARKL
+547 DPRLQIGMAARKL
-560 PLAAFRQ
+560 SLAAFKQ
-567 MWPPLVT
+567 MWPAFVT
-574 PAVRTWIIER
+574 PAVRNWIIER
-584 TSGGMIEQ
+584 TSGGSIEQ

-611 PDDGLSIAIQS
+611 PDDGLSIQIQTS
-622 TGATVRPFD
+622 GATVRPFD
-631 NLPEIRDTDLVTRT
+631 HLPEIRDADLVTRVK
-645 RGRTTTVTLGRG
+645 GRAATVTLGRG

-685 AKVRARVEGPVA
+685 AKVRTRVEGPVA
-697 AAAELLGMDRLRE
+697 AAAELLSMDRLKD

-729 NLALPLVGEV
+729 NLALPLNNEV
-739 KSSTLSYSVAADIV
+739 KASTLSYSIAADIV

-781 VKGDMRIGGVPA
+781 IKGDMRIGGAPA

-799 SAGEPDAEVRMTGTL
+799 GAGEPDAEVRMTGTL
-814 DDAARARFGLE
+814 DDAARARFGLD
-825 AGGAIV
+825 ASGAIT

-839 GRVALS
+839 GRVALG
-845 GDADSRLSVEA
+845 GDVDSRLSIEA

-863 DNLVTGLSKAQ
+863 DNLVSGWSKAQ
-874 KTPARATF
+874 NRPARTTF
-882 TFLGRGRPTRLED
+882 TYVGRGKPTRLED
-895 IVFDGNGASIRG
+895 IIFEGNGASLRG
-907 SVEFDQNGEFVFGAF
+907 NVEFDQNGDFATGTF

-932 ASLQLER
+932 ANLQLER
-939 AADNLYKITMR
+939 TPDNLYKMTMR

-965 GAPEGKQRRPIDIDV
+965 GSPEAKQRRPPVDIDID
-980 DAKIG
+980 AKVG

-1000 RLTRRGGAIRNLAA
+1000 HLTRRGGAIRNLAA

-1029 GRQGERQIVYLESTD
+1029 GRPGERQIVYLESTD

-1053 TYSRMVGGQMWIALD
+1053 TYSRMIGGQMWIAMD
-1068 PPTSDG
+1068 PPTHDG

-1090 ETALDG
+1090 EAALDG
-1096 VAAGAPNGTGGG
+1096 VAAGAPNWGGSG

-1119 RRPGKMV
+1119 RRPGKML

-1142 GLMDYASNE
+1142 GVMDYGANE

-1162 GLNAAFGNIPVLGF
+1162 GLNAAFGNIPIVGF
-1176 FLGGKEGLIGSMTY
+1176 LLGGKEGLIGSMTY
-1190 EVVGTPGTPVLRV
+1190 EVVGTPGAPVLRV

-1227 RFPAPVNR
+1227 RFPAPATR

>member
-1 MAVDHD
+1 
-7 RRPTTAGLRT
+7 
-17 VEARLP
+17 
-23 LHRGTEAMRV
+23 
-33 ATSLPTPG
+33 
-41 SGAGKTNIPSAPC
+41 
-54 AGAKGGGRGRGA
+54 
-66 APGAWQGASGW
+66 
-77 WRIGARLAR
+77 
-86 SPLRA
+86 
-91 MQSRWVRRLGVG
+91 
-103 VVAVAAVFVLVAGG
+103 
-117 LWLMLASGPISL
+117 
-129 DVATPWLAAAVAENF
+129 
-144 GKQFHVDIG
+144 
-153 GTVLERDEHGRTA
+153 
-166 MRIRSITV
+166 
-174 RDHDGT
+174 
-180 VVASAPKAEVGFS
+180 
-193 PASLLSGRP
+193 
-202 RAERLNLV
+202 
-210 GAELAVRVEAD
+210 
-221 GKVTVSTGVDQRPLA
+221 
-236 VAPAPVAGGSRG
+236 
-248 ATAALPAPYPPPQGG
+248 
-263 EGREGDGTAEGS
+263 
-275 RSLQENFAAFLAWVD
+275 VD
-290 SLGAFGLD
+290 SLSAFGLD

-316 HRNGQQSR
+316 RRNGQQSR

-343 LGSEDATRPWLVLA
+343 LGSEDTARPWLVLA

-391 IETDAPVSAMLRAEF
+391 IETDTHVSAMLRAEF

-418 VLVGPGSFIDVG
+418 ILVGPGSFIDVS
-430 DPQAMITIDRAE
+430 DPQAVVTIDRAE
-442 MQLDWNATRR
+442 MQLDWNAARR

-469 MAQAEAPQDQGG
+469 MAQAEAPQDAGG
-481 TWALNMNGGSVV
+481 TWALNLNSSSVV
-493 LAPTAPNEE
+493 LAPTGPNEE
-502 PLNLNRILVQSR
+502 PLVLNRVLVQSR

-521 FTIDRA
+521 FQIDHA
-527 EVAGKGVSVA
+527 EVAGKGVGVA

-547 DPRLKISMAARKL
+547 DPRLKIGMAARKL

-567 MWPPLVT
+567 MWPPFIT

-584 TSGGMIEQ
+584 SSGGLIEQ
-592 GEIATN
+592 GEITTN
-598 APISTLRS
+598 APVSTLRS

-611 PDDGLSIAIQS
+611 PDDGLSIAIQT
-622 TGATVRPFD
+622 TGAAVRPFD
-631 NLPEIRDTDLVTRT
+631 NLPEIRDADLVTRVK
-645 RGRTTTVTLGRG
+645 GRTTTVTLGRG

-685 AKVRARVEGPVA
+685 AKVRTRVEGPVA
-697 AAAELLGMDRLRE
+697 AAAELLGMDRLKD

-729 NLALPLVGEV
+729 NLALPLAGEV
-739 KSSTLSYSVAADIV
+739 KSSTLSYAVAADIV

-781 VKGDMRIGGVPA
+781 VKGDMRIGGAPA

-799 SAGEPDAEVRMTGTL
+799 GAGEPDAEVRMTSTL
-814 DDAARARFGLE
+814 DDAARTRFGLD
-825 AGGAIV
+825 AGGAIT

-845 GDADSRLSVEA
+845 GDGDSRLSIEA

-863 DNLVTGLSKAQ
+863 DNLVSGWSKAQ

-882 TFLGRGRPTRLED
+882 TFVGRGRPTRLED
-895 IVFDGNGASIRG
+895 VVFDGNGASLRG
-907 SVEFDQNGEFVFGAF
+907 SVEFDQNGDFAAATF
-922 PVFGLADGDK
+922 PVFALADGDR

-939 AADNLYKITMR
+939 APDNLYRITMR

-965 GAPEGKQRRPIDIDV
+965 GTPEAKQRRPIDIDV

-1000 RLTRRGGAIRNLAA
+1000 HLTRRGGAIRNLAA

-1053 TYSRMVGGQMWIALD
+1053 TYSRMVGGQMWIAMD
-1068 PPTSDG
+1068 PPTADG

-1090 ETALDG
+1090 EAALDG
-1096 VAAGAPNGTGGG
+1096 VAAGAPGGTSSG

-1119 RRPGKMV
+1119 RRPGQMV

-1142 GLMDYASNE
+1142 GLMDYARNE

-1227 RFPAPVNR
+1227 RFPAPANNR
-1235 DR
+1235 ER

>member
-1 MAVDHD
+1 M
-7 RRPTTAGLRT
+7 RRAS
-17 VEARLP
+17 
-23 LHRGTEAMRV
+23 MCMV
-33 ATSLPTPG
+33 AL
-41 SGAGKTNIPSAPC
+41 
-54 AGAKGGGRGRGA
+54 A
-66 APGAWQGASGW
+66 A
-77 WRIGARLAR
+77 I
-86 SPLRA
+86 
-91 MQSRWVRRLGVG
+91 
-103 VVAVAAVFVLVAGG
+103 FVLVAGG
-117 LWLMLASGPISL
+117 LWLLLASGPISL
-129 DVATPWLAAAVAENF
+129 DIATPWLAAAVAENF
-144 GKQFHVDIG
+144 GNQFRVDIG

-193 PASLLSGRP
+193 SASLLSGRP
-202 RAERLNLV
+202 RAQRLNLV

-221 GKVTVSTGVDQRPLA
+221 GKVTVSTGADQRPLA
-236 VAPAPVAGGSRG
+236 IAPALALGGSRSV
-248 ATAALPAPYPPPQGG
+248 AAEPPSSQAGDGKSIYPPPPLAG
-263 EGREGDGTAEGS
+263 EGREGASAVEPS
-275 RSLQENFAAFLAWVD
+275 RSSQESLAAFLTWVD
-290 SLGAFGLD
+290 SLSAFGLD

-316 HRNGQQSR
+316 RRNGQQSR

-337 GALEFE
+337 GELEFE

-362 SDGARTVDLEARKVL
+362 SDGARLVDVEARKVL

-406 AQDGTPQFASGR
+406 AQDGTPQLASGR
-418 VLVGPGSFIDVG
+418 ILVGPGSFVDVG
-430 DPQAMITIDRAE
+430 DPQAKITIDRGE
-442 MQLDWNATRR
+442 IQLDWSASRR
-452 VLAMPFQIVS
+452 LLAVPFQVVS

-469 MAQAEAPQDQGG
+469 MAEAEAPRDPGG
-481 TWALNMNGGSVV
+481 SWALNLSGGSVV
-493 LAPTAPNEE
+493 LAPTGPNEE
-502 PLNLNRILVQSR
+502 PLVLNRVLVRSR
-514 IDPVERR
+514 IDPIERR
-521 FTIDRA
+521 LNIEHA

-537 MSGSLDYSTP
+537 MSGSLDYSNP
-547 DPRLKISMAARKL
+547 DPRLQIGMAARKL
-560 PLAAFRQ
+560 PLAAFKQ
-567 MWPPLVT
+567 MWPALVT
-574 PAVRTWIIER
+574 PAVRNWVIER
-584 TSGGMIEQ
+584 ASGGVIEQ

-611 PDDGLSIAIQS
+611 PDDGLSIQIQTS
-622 TGATVRPFD
+622 GATVRPFD
-631 NLPEIRDTDLVTRT
+631 DLPEIRDADLVTRVK
-645 RGRTTTVTLGRG
+645 GRTTTVTLGRG

-677 DTSVKNPP
+677 DTSVKSPP
-685 AKVRARVEGPVA
+685 AKVRTRVEGPVA
-697 AAAELLGMDRLRE
+697 AAAELLGMERLKD

-729 NLALPLVGEV
+729 NLALPLNNEV
-739 KSSTLSYSVAADIV
+739 KSSTLGYSIAADIV
-753 NFSADRFVMSQKV
+753 NFSADRFLMSQKV

-781 VKGDMRIGGVPA
+781 IKGDMRIGGAPA
-793 SVELRR
+793 AVELRR
-799 SAGEPDAEVRMTGTL
+799 AAGEPDAEVRMTATL
-814 DDAARARFGLE
+814 DDAARTRFGLD
-825 AGGAIV
+825 ANGAIA
-831 GPVPVKVG
+831 GPIPVKVG
-839 GRVALS
+839 GRVALG
-845 GDADSRLSVEA
+845 GDADSRLSIEA
-856 DFTQAKF
+856 DFTQVKF
-863 DNLVTGLSKAQ
+863 DNLVSGWSKAQ
-874 KTPARATF
+874 NRPARATF
-882 TFLGRGRPTRLED
+882 TYLGRGKPTRLED
-895 IVFDGNGASIRG
+895 VVFEGNGASIRG
-907 SVEFDQNGEFVFGAF
+907 SVEFDQNGDFAAGTF

-939 AADNLYKITMR
+939 TPDNLYKITMR
-950 GDTFDGRNFIKATMS
+950 GDTFDGRNFIKALMS
-965 GAPEGKQRRPIDIDV
+965 GSPDTKQRRPPIDIDV
-980 DAKIG
+980 DAKVG

-1000 RLTRRGGAIRNLAA
+1000 HVTRRGGAIRNLTA

-1029 GRQGERQIVYLESTD
+1029 GRPGERQIVYLESTD

-1053 TYSRMVGGQMWIALD
+1053 TYSRMVGGQMWIAMD
-1068 PPTSDG
+1068 PPTQDG

-1080 MDVRE
+1080 LDVRE

-1090 ETALDG
+1090 EAALDG
-1096 VAAGAPNGTGGG
+1096 VAAGAPNVSGGG

-1119 RRPGKMV
+1119 RRPGKML

-1142 GLMDYASNE
+1142 GVMDYAANE

-1162 GLNAAFGNIPVLGF
+1162 GLNAAFGNIPIVGF
-1176 FLGGKEGLIGSMTY
+1176 LLGGKEGLIGSMTY
-1190 EVVGTPGTPVLRV
+1190 EVVGTPGAPVLRV

-1227 RFPAPVNR
+1227 RFPAPVNSR

>member
-1 MAVDHD
+1 M
-7 RRPTTAGLRT
+7 
-17 VEARLP
+17 
-23 LHRGTEAMRV
+23 HRGAEAMR
-33 ATSLPTPG
+33 A
-41 SGAGKTNIPSAPC
+41 APSQSSPAS
-54 AGAKGGGRGRGA
+54 GGGHMDLRSAACGGGQGGARGQGA
-66 APGAWQGASGW
+66 APAARPDVSGW
-77 WRIGARLAR
+77 WRIGGRLAGP
-86 SPLRA
+86 PLRA
-91 MQSRWVRRLGVG
+91 MQSRWVRWVG
-103 VVAVAAVFVLVAGG
+103 IGIVAVAAIFVLVAGG

-129 DVATPWLAAAVAENF
+129 DVATPWLAAAVAENL

-193 PASLLSGRP
+193 PASLLTGRP

-236 VAPAPVAGGSRG
+236 VAPAPAVGGSRG
-248 ATAALPAPYPPPQGG
+248 GAAAQVERGIADN
-263 EGREGDGTAEGS
+263 DGAAEGS

-343 LGSEDATRPWLVLA
+343 LGSEDLTRPWLVLA

-362 SDGARTVDLEARKVL
+362 NDGARTVDLEARKVL

-391 IETDAPVSAMLRAEF
+391 IETDAPVSAMVRAEF

-418 VLVGPGSFIDVG
+418 ILVGPGSFIDVG

-442 MQLDWNATRR
+442 MQLDWNAARR

-481 TWALNMNGGSVV
+481 TWALNLSGGSVV
-493 LAPTAPNEE
+493 LAPTGPHEE
-502 PLNLNRILVQSR
+502 PLVLNRVLVQSR

-521 FTIDRA
+521 FNIDHA
-527 EVAGKGVSVA
+527 EVAGKGVGVA
-537 MSGSLDYSTP
+537 MSGSLDYSTS
-547 DPRLKISMAARKL
+547 DPRLKIGMAARKL
-560 PLAAFRQ
+560 SLAAFRQ
-567 MWPPLVT
+567 MWPPFVT

-584 TSGGMIEQ
+584 TSGGLIEQ

-611 PDDGLSIAIQS
+611 PDDGLSIAIQT

-631 NLPEIRDTDLVTRT
+631 NLPEIRDADLVTRVK
-645 RGRTTTVTLGRG
+645 GRTTTVTLGRG

-685 AKVRARVEGPVA
+685 AKVRTRVEGPVA
-697 AAAELLGMDRLRE
+697 AAAELLGMDRLKD
-710 AAGVPI
+710 AAGIPI

-729 NLALPLVGEV
+729 TLALPLAGEV

-766 EAQTLRASANNQGYQ
+766 EAQTLRATANNQGYQ
-781 VKGDMRIGGVPA
+781 VKGDMRIGGTPA

-799 SAGEPDAEVRMTGTL
+799 GAGEPDAEVRMTGTL
-814 DDAARARFGLE
+814 DDGARARFGFDVS
-825 AGGAIV
+825 GAIT

-845 GDADSRLSVEA
+845 GDGDSRLSIEA

-863 DNLVTGLSKAQ
+863 DNLMSGWSKAQ

-882 TFLGRGRPTRLED
+882 TFVGRGRPTRLED
-895 IVFDGNGASIRG
+895 IAFDGNGATLRG
-907 SVEFDQNGEFVFGAF
+907 SVEFDQNGDFAAGTF
-922 PVFGLADGDK
+922 PVFALADGDK

-965 GAPEGKQRRPIDIDV
+965 GTPEAKQRRPSDIDV

-1000 RLTRRGGAIRNLAA
+1000 RLTRRGGTIRNLAA

-1029 GRQGERQIVYLESTD
+1029 GRPGERQTVYLESTD

-1053 TYSRMVGGQMWIALD
+1053 TYSRMVGGQMWIAMD

-1090 ETALDG
+1090 EAALDG
-1096 VAAGAPNGTGGG
+1096 VAAGAPNGTGSG

-1142 GLMDYASNE
+1142 GVMDYAGNE